1 MGLRTTSLIALGFI
15 PKKIGK
21 RIEEQ
26 MGQKADPQGSPAQGP
41 TGLAQTAFYM
51 RLILRFVQL
60 PKLSSRRMV
69 RPVNEFPISMTER
82 VRAVGSSE
90 GNV

>member
-1 MGLRTTSLIALGFI
+1 
-15 PKKIGK
+15 
-21 RIEEQ
+21 
-26 MGQKADPQGSPAQGP
+26 MGQKADPQGSPAQGL

-51 RLILRFVQL
+51 RLILCFVHL

-69 RPVNEFPISMTER
+69 RPVNEFPISMTEQ